1 MITISAVPRAVHGR
15 VRRGGWVSVAIQMPP
30 LAALSADEVVR
41 LIAPTVT
48 LYLTAPTA
56 ELGLPE
62 LGP

>member
-1 MITISAVPRAVHGR
+1 
-15 VRRGGWVSVAIQMPP
+15 VRRGGWVSVAIQVPP